1 MRPVRTRD
9 LSLQPVTRTSTSNS
23 SPRESSESVHRQL
36 LDNFRVVKPH
46 KKVQCALYL
55 GMGIICRLVVLS
67 ASADTNDPNWV
78 PHMVDT
84 ITFATVDEHP
94 LFRQGL
100 IQTLQRAE
108 GLVCIG
114 EGETAADARR
124 IAALQKPDI
133 LILGVFICGGGIEAA
148 QAILSERRQTKVLIL
163 TASDDEVY
171 LTKALKAGVRAYVLK
186 GIAGSELVRII
197 RAVHAREPYID
208 PALSA
213 QLLLTTSLE
222 TPWPVSRHTELSH
235 REQQVLAGVCKGLT
249 DQEIADTLHIK
260 PSTIRYYL
268 THIFKKLKV
277 HNRVQALNVARFFK
291 TKA

>member
-1 MRPVRTRD
+1 
-9 LSLQPVTRTSTSNS
+9 
-23 SPRESSESVHRQL
+23 
-36 LDNFRVVKPH
+36 
-46 KKVQCALYL
+46 
-55 GMGIICRLVVLS
+55 
-67 ASADTNDPNWV
+67 
-78 PHMVDT
+78 MVDT

-100 IQTLQRAE
+100 IQSLQRAK
-108 GLVCIG
+108 GLVCVG

-133 LILGVFICGGGIEAA
+133 LILEVFIRGGGIEAA
-148 QAILSERRQTKVLIL
+148 RAILSAHCHTKVLIL

-186 GIAGSELVRII
+186 GISGSELVQII
-197 RAVHAREPYID
+197 RAVHAGEPYIA
-208 PALSA
+208 PALSG
-213 QLLLTTSLE
+213 QLLMSTSLE
-222 TPWPVSRHTELSH
+222 APPVSRHPELSH

-249 DQEIADTLHIK
+249 DKEIADTLRIK

-268 THIFKKLKV
+268 THIFRKLKV
-277 HNRVQALNVARFFK
+277 HNRVQAMQMSQDLLK